1 MYLKTCPT
9 CHARY
14 PVEFEVCRQDGSRL
28 ESENGAAEAPT
39 EWPTGKVVGS
49 KYRISSRLGE
59 DEVATIYEAHT
70 LALNAPR
77 VIRVLHPRFA
87 AHAAACEEFRKA
99 SDLLQKAAQTNVIA
113 VEGRGNAEDGRP
125 FLVTEFVRGQTLA
138 ELMREEGPIEPL
150 RACSI
155 IRQVA
160 LALASA
166 HRLGLL
172 HLSLTP
178 SNILVSGGPD
188 EEGVKVQGFGAAYV
202 RMSRTRNGRS
212 SPSLTLRDHLPG
224 DPRYA
229 SPELALGTP
238 PELLD
243 ERTDLYSLG
252 IVFYEMLT
260 GRLPFA
266 GPVGGRDSGVDGSA
280 QSDVATLVARLEDLP
295 APLGAGYGG
304 IEIPAPLVDL
314 AMQLLERR
322 PELRLASAREV
333 IEKIALAETR
343 ITSLAETR
351 ITSLASPSLR
361 PQPSESKPATPAQ
374 IPASL
379 PEEPLE
385 LAEKEPAPELELVPV
400 LSASSEAPLDA
411 LDLKLGG
418 DAVTVPQP
426 VAVAAGEVP
435 VVVPP
440 VISESPRSRRDTSSI
455 LFKTEQAPKP
465 SHFGR
470 WALAAA
476 GALVLAA
483 GAWFFITRARSQWL
497 GAGPLSPI
505 KSDELRSV
513 EGANPSTS
521 PPAQSTSP
529 PVQSQIGAPPA
540 GQVTRPSQQPAPQP
554 QTGPPSSSQPAA
566 LRRSANAQAAGGA
579 QTGGPTPAAG
589 LASASTA
596 SKPPATPASASSGAP
611 PAASPEDIAAQ
622 VKRAIAAGDVFFELG
637 QYDYAIRA
645 YQGPLKY
652 DPLNQELK
660 LKIERARKAKAAEEQ
675 YLGQ

>member
-1 MYLKTCPT
+1 MYLKTCPA

-14 PVEFEVCRQDGSRL
+14 PVEFEVCPQDGIRL
-28 ESENGAAEAPT
+28 ESENAAAQTQT
-39 EWPTGKVVGS
+39 EWPAGKVVSG
-49 KYRISSRLGE
+49 KYRISNRLGE
-59 DEVATIYEAHT
+59 DEVTTFYEAHT

-77 VIRVLHPRFA
+77 VISVLQPGLA
-87 AHAAACEEFRKA
+87 ADAGACEEFRKA
-99 SDLLQKAAQTNVIA
+99 ADLLQKAAQTNVIA
-113 VEGRGNAEDGRP
+113 IEGRGHAEDGRP
-125 FLVTEFVRGQTLA
+125 FLVTEFVRGRTLA
-138 ELMREEGPIEPL
+138 ELLQAEGPLEPL

-160 LALASA
+160 LALAAA

-178 SNILVSGGPD
+178 SNILVSGTPD
-188 EEGVKVQGFGAAYV
+188 EESVKVQGFGAAYV
-202 RMSRTRNGRS
+202 RMRRPRNGRS
-212 SPSLTLRDHLPG
+212 SSSLTLRDHLPA

-243 ERTDLYSLG
+243 ERADLYSLG
-252 IVFYEMLT
+252 VVLYEGLT

-266 GPVGGRDSGVDGSA
+266 GPDAGRDSGEDGSA
-280 QSDVATLVARLEDLP
+280 DVTTLVARLEDLP
-295 APLGAGYGG
+295 APLGAGYSG
-304 IEIPAPLVDL
+304 IEIPAPLADL
-314 AMQLLERR
+314 AMQLLERHR
-322 PELRLASAREV
+322 ELRPASAREV

-343 ITSLAETR
+343 ITL
-351 ITSLASPSLR
+351 LASPSLR
-361 PQPSESKPATPAQ
+361 PQPIESQPAIPAEAPAQ

-385 LAEKEPAPELELVPV
+385 FPQKEPAPELELVPA
-400 LSASSEAPLDA
+400 LSSSPEAPLDA
-411 LDLKLGG
+411 LDLKLGAE
-418 DAVTVPQP
+418 AVSTPKT
-426 VAVAAGEVP
+426 VAVPAGEVP
-435 VVVPP
+435 VAVPP
-440 VISESPRSRRDTSSI
+440 VIAESPRSRRDTSSV
-455 LFKTEQAPKP
+455 LFKTAQPP
-465 SHFGR
+465 GRSHFGR
-470 WALAAA
+470 WALVAAA
-476 GALVLAA
+476 ALILAA
-483 GAWFFITRARSQWL
+483 GAWFFITRARTQWL

-521 PPAQSTSP
+521 PPAQSTSQT
-529 PVQSQIGAPPA
+529 VQSQSGAPPG
-540 GQVTRPSQQPAPQP
+540 GQLAPPSQQSAAQS

-566 LRRSANAQAAGGA
+566 RT
-579 QTGGPTPAAG
+579 TGT
-589 LASASTA
+589 STA
-596 SKPPATPASASSGAP
+596 SKPSSTPASAFPGTSP
-611 PAASPEDIAAQ
+611 PLSPEDVAAQ

-652 DPLNQELK
+652 DPMNQELK